1 MLNKKNIFYFL
12 LALIPFYFSNFFSY
26 SDSFYLSLVYLL
38 FIIIPILFI
47 RKNIIEIQASMLDI
61 SFWAYVYI
69 FIGLAAFVQISN
81 NIIPWVDY
89 DHQSHLIFQSII
101 IFFIGIISFIFGRYS
116 KINFVFPLR
125 TISHKR
131 TNYLFSLS
139 FLSLVVIFTSL
150 GFETIFYPRTAFT
163 LVRENATSSINLLVA
178 LLQTSLLF
186 SLIGYLMLYKKKSIS
201 IISIIPCIIICLI
214 YFNPVRSDRL
224 SFLILYISIF
234 LFYSGFNKKLWA
246 FSLIFGLAFLFPML
260 DFFRTS
266 FLGNDAITFDFNKN
280 MITGDFDAL
289 STLIMSIN
297 YVQYNDFLYFTNFF
311 IPLFVFIPRIIW
323 PSKPF
328 SSSFLLTNDHN
339 VEFPNI
345 ATSMWAEGF
354 LGFGYIGVFLL
365 LFSIGV
371 LIRNLD
377 LYYNKSDFITIITIY
392 FTPFMIYFLRGDM
405 YSLGFK
411 VMPMIFWAYLITKK
425 SK

>member
-1 MLNKKNIFYFL
+1 MLHKKNIFYFL
-12 LALIPFYFSNFFSY
+12 LALIPFCFSNFFSY
-26 SDSFYLSLVYLL
+26 SDIFYLSLIYLL
-38 FIIIPILFI
+38 LIIIPILFI

-69 FIGLAAFVQISN
+69 FLGLAAFVQVSN
-81 NIIPWVDY
+81 NVIPWVDY

-101 IFFIGIISFIFGRYS
+101 IFFIGVISFIFGRYS
-116 KINFVFPLR
+116 KINLVFPLR

-131 TNYLFSLS
+131 TNYLFFLS
-139 FLSLVVIFTSL
+139 FLSLVFIFMSL

-163 LVRENATSSINLLVA
+163 LLRENTTSSINLLTA

-186 SLIGYLMLYKKKSIS
+186 SLIGYLMLYRKKSIS
-201 IISIIPCIIICLI
+201 IISMIPCIIICLV

-234 LFYSGFNKKLWA
+234 LFYSGFNKKVWA
-246 FSLIFGLAFLFPML
+246 FILIFGLAFLFPVL
-260 DFFRTS
+260 DFFRS
-266 FLGNDAITFDFNKN
+266 SLQGNDAITFDFNKN

-311 IPLFVFIPRIIW
+311 TPLFVFIPRIIW

-328 SSSFLLTNDHN
+328 SSSFLLTNDNN
-339 VEFPNI
+339 VDFPNI
-345 ATSMWAEGF
+345 AASMWAEGF

-365 LFSIGV
+365 LFSIGI
-371 LIRNLD
+371 LIRNLN

-405 YSLGFK
+405 YSVGFK

>member
-1 MLNKKNIFYFL
+1 
-12 LALIPFYFSNFFSY
+12 
-26 SDSFYLSLVYLL
+26 
-38 FIIIPILFI
+38 
-47 RKNIIEIQASMLDI
+47 
-61 SFWAYVYI
+61 
-69 FIGLAAFVQISN
+69 
-81 NIIPWVDY
+81 
-89 DHQSHLIFQSII
+89 
-101 IFFIGIISFIFGRYS
+101 
-116 KINFVFPLR
+116 
-125 TISHKR
+125 
-131 TNYLFSLS
+131 
-139 FLSLVVIFTSL
+139 
-150 GFETIFYPRTAFT
+150 
-163 LVRENATSSINLLVA
+163 
-178 LLQTSLLF
+178 
-186 SLIGYLMLYKKKSIS
+186 MLYRKKSIS
-201 IISIIPCIIICLI
+201 IISMIPCIIICII

-246 FSLIFGLAFLFPML
+246 FMLIFGLAFLFPML
-260 DFFRTS
+260 DFFRSS
-266 FLGNDAITFDFNKN
+266 FQGNDAITFDFNKN

-339 VEFPNI
+339 VEFSNI
-345 ATSMWAEGF
+345 AASMWAEGF

-365 LFSIGV
+365 LFSIGI

-411 VMPMIFWAYLITKK
+411 VIPMIFWAYLITKK